1 MFMSEFLT
9 ERRIEKFPAILYVLM
24 LLELYVIS
32 ISIAAAS
39 IIFGAMLLLLFAWC
53 IIERRW
59 LLSGTPLDYFFLAYI
74 AIEFITTATAVYPA
88 EALYNTKRLLLISI
102 VYLVLLSF
110 DSRKNIERSLWLLF
124 AVVAILS
131 LGEIV
136 YYFTSHEARLY
147 VFQSY
152 MTTGGLKMIVCL
164 LSVPF
169 LLHSGVPKKIKMWV
183 ALLLLPTFFAL
194 LLTDTRSSWLGFL
207 FGVFIISVLKNRFLM
222 IAEIAIVVLFFL
234 FAPANQ
240 IDRAKSIVNPYHPT
254 NIGRLH
260 MWSTGMKIFADH
272 PILGVGD
279 SDMHKI
285 YMEYKA
291 PDDVETG
298 GHLHNDYIM
307 LLVTLGSVGFF
318 IVMAL
323 FVKIGAVELGT
334 FRHLSSDWL
343 GSSVALGAFAALCGF
358 LVNGM
363 FEWNFGDHEIM
374 VFIWFTVGL
383 TLAVQRTLRVEQ
395 VAVPKEFSTK
405 EIS

>member
-1 MFMSEFLT
+1 MSEFLAEQRT
-9 ERRIEKFPAILYVLM
+9 KKIPAILYVLM
-24 LLELYVIS
+24 LAELYTIS

-39 IIFGAMLLLLFAWC
+39 VIFGAMLLLLLAWSL
-53 IIERRW
+53 IGRRW
-59 LLSGTPLDYFFLAYI
+59 LLSGTALDYFFLAYI

-88 EALYNTKRLLLISI
+88 QALYNTKRLLLISI
-102 VYLVLLSF
+102 VYIVLLSF
-110 DSRKNIERSLWLLF
+110 VSRKKIERSLWLLF
-124 AVVAILS
+124 AVIAILS
-131 LGEIV
+131 LGEIG

-147 VFQSY
+147 VFQIY

-164 LSVPF
+164 LSIPF
-169 LLHSGVPKKIKMWV
+169 LLHSGVPKKIKIWI
-183 ALLLLPTFFAL
+183 ALFLLPIFFAL

-207 FGVFIISVLKNRFLM
+207 FGVFIISMLKNRLLM
-222 IAEIAIVVLFFL
+222 LAEIGIVVLFFL

-285 YMEYKA
+285 YMEYKS

-307 LLVTLGSVGFF
+307 LLVTLGSVGFL
-318 IVMAL
+318 IVMAM
-323 FVKIGAVELGT
+323 FVKIGAVELSV
-334 FRHLSSDWL
+334 FRHFSSDWL

-374 VFIWFTVGL
+374 VFLWFTVGL
-383 TLAVQRTLRVEQ
+383 TLAVQKTLRVERIS
-395 VAVPKEFSTK
+395 VK

>member
-1 MFMSEFLT
+1 MSELLT
-9 ERRIEKFPAILYVLM
+9 ALREKKIPAVLYVLM
-24 LLELYVIS
+24 LVQLYVIS
-32 ISIAAAS
+32 VSIAVAS
-39 IIFGAMLLLLFAWC
+39 VVFGGMLLLLLVWC
-53 IIERRW
+53 VIERRW
-59 LLSGTPLDYFFLAYI
+59 LLSGTSLDYFFLAYI

-88 EALYNTKRLLLISI
+88 LALYNTKRLLLISI

-110 DSRKNIERSLWLLF
+110 DSRKKIEQSLWILF

-131 LGEIV
+131 LGEIG

-147 VFQSY
+147 IFQSY

-169 LLHSGVPKKIKMWV
+169 LLHAGVSKKIKLWV
-183 ALLLLPTFFAL
+183 ALSLIPTFFAL

-207 FGVFIISVLKNRFLM
+207 FGVFIISMLKNRLLM
-222 IAEIAIVVLFFL
+222 IAEVIVVILFFL

-240 IDRAKSIVNPYHPT
+240 IDRAKSIIDPTHPT

-260 MWSTGMKIFADH
+260 MWSTGMKIFAAH
-272 PILGVGD
+272 PVLGVGD

-285 YMEYKA
+285 YMEYKS

-307 LLVTLGSVGFF
+307 LLVTLGSIGFL
-318 IVMAL
+318 IVMAM
-323 FVKIGAVELGT
+323 FVKIGVIELGI
-334 FRHLSSDWL
+334 FRRLASDWL
-343 GSSVALGAFAALCGF
+343 GSSVALGAFAAFCGF

-374 VFIWFTVGL
+374 VFIWFTIGL
-383 TLAVQRTLRVEQ
+383 TLAVERV
-395 VAVPKEFSTK
+395 STK
-405 EIS
+405 GSS

>member
-1 MFMSEFLT
+1 MSKLMA
-9 ERRIEKFPAILYVLM
+9 EKFPDILYVLM
-24 LLELYVIS
+24 LAQLYIIS

-39 IIFGAMLLLLFAWC
+39 VLFGVMLLLLVVWSVT
-53 IIERRW
+53 ERRW
-59 LLSGTPLDYFFLAYI
+59 LLSGTVLDYFFLAYL
-74 AIEFITTATAVYPA
+74 AVELITAATAVYPA

-102 VYLVLLSF
+102 VYVVLLSF
-110 DSRKNIERSLWLLF
+110 DSRKKIERSLLLLIVTI
-124 AVVAILS
+124 ALLS
-131 LGEIV
+131 LGEIA

-169 LLHSGVPKKIKMWV
+169 LLHGSAPAKMKFWI
-183 ALLLLPTFFAL
+183 ALLFLPTFFAL

-207 FGVFIISVLKNRFLM
+207 FGLFVIGILKNR
-222 IAEIAIVVLFFL
+222 AVIVALLVIVALFFL
-234 FAPANQ
+234 FAPPSQ
-240 IDRAKSIVNPYHPT
+240 IERAKSIVNPYHPA

-260 MWSTGMKIFADH
+260 MWSTGMKIFAAH

-307 LLVTLGSVGFF
+307 LLVTLGSIGFL
-318 IVMAL
+318 IVMAM
-323 FVKIGAVELGT
+323 FVKIGTVELGILHR
-334 FRHLSSDWL
+334 FSSDWL
-343 GSSVALGAFAALCGF
+343 GSSVALGAFAAFCGF

-383 TLAVQRTLRVEQ
+383 TLAVERV
-395 VAVPKEFSTK
+395 ATR
-405 EIS
+405 EIT

>member
-1 MFMSEFLT
+1 MSDVLSEQRTKKL
-9 ERRIEKFPAILYVLM
+9 PAILYVLM
-24 LLELYVIS
+24 LVQLYVIS

-39 IIFGAMLLLLFAWC
+39 VMFGTMLLLVILWSF
-53 IIERRW
+53 IERRW
-59 LLSGTPLDYFFLAYI
+59 VFSGTALDYFFLAYI

-110 DSRKNIERSLWLLF
+110 DSRKKIERSLWLLF
-124 AVVAILS
+124 AIVAILS

-147 VFQSY
+147 IFQSY

-164 LSVPF
+164 LAVPF
-169 LLHSGVPKKIKMWV
+169 LLHSGVSKKMKGW
-183 ALLLLPTFFAL
+183 LLLFLLPTFFAL

-207 FGVFIISVLKNRFLM
+207 FGVFIISMLKNRLLM
-222 IAEIAIVVLFFL
+222 LAEIGIVVLFFL

-279 SDMHKI
+279 SDMHKL
-285 YMEYKA
+285 YMEYKS
-291 PDDVETG
+291 PTDVETG

-307 LLVTLGSVGFF
+307 LLVTLGGVGFL
-318 IVMAL
+318 IVMAM
-323 FVKIGAVELGT
+323 FVKIGAVELGI
-334 FRHLSSDWL
+334 FRRFSSDWL

-383 TLAVQRTLRVEQ
+383 TLAVERT
-395 VAVPKEFSTK
+395 AAKETP
-405 EIS
+405 